1 MSMPSLMIRPLRTVS
16 LLAAIC
22 ALSGCT
28 AAAVTA
34 GTVAVAGAGVKGV
47 ATVASAGLDAVVPD
61 RSEYSNKWRLECSGG
76 ADSDG
81 QIVLH
86 LTPKDGARQVL
97 TIPVTRGTGENAVAR
112 TIRDSLRSQLDRKG
126 FNVEVDDG
134 EDVLVKR
141 RGSTPNFALQVAENT
156 VKGVRLNLDKE

>member
-1 MSMPSLMIRPLRTVS
+1 MSMSPLLTRPLRAVS
-16 LLAAIC
+16 VLAVIC
-22 ALSGCT
+22 ALSGCA

-47 ATVASAGLDAVVPD
+47 ATVAGAGIDAVVPD

-86 LTPKDGARQVL
+86 LTPKDGTRQVL
-97 TIPVTRGTGENAVAR
+97 TIPVSRGTGENAVAR
-112 TIRDSLRSQLDRKG
+112 TIRDSLRSQLDKNG
-126 FNVEVDDG
+126 FHVEVDDG

-141 RGSTPNFALQVAENT
+141 RGRTPNFALQVAENT